1 MTHFESSADF
11 EKHVEFYRSF
21 VRNGAR
27 FVAFVVVVL
36 ALMAYFLT

>member
-1 MTHFESSADF
+1 MTNFESSADF
-11 EKHVEFYRSF
+11 EKHVEFYRAF

-27 FVAFVVVVL
+27 FVACVALVL